1 MEKKHRYGFRKH
13 KAVKGLGVAL
23 LGTVGVLAGSSLI
36 SANETSISEA
46 VQTNRTIDTTISRV
60 DYNDLT
66 AEQKARIKSGKIDEQ
81 VSWINPDTGNFE
93 WITGFVAVYKH
104 SGSCQVVP
112 VDPEPEQPLI
122 PTSPS
127 LVPNLPSPNTPTPSP
142 QIPSVPI
149 TPQVEPQIP
158 SVPNTPQVEPQIP
171 SVPNTPQVEPQVP
184 SVPNTPQVEP
194 QVPSVPI
201 TPQVEPQVPSVPIT
215 PQVETQVP
223 VPPKVTVTPKPQ
235 TPSTVAQTVS
245 KITGIPAKSVQSILP
260 KTGSVG
266 SKTIAIAG
274 LGLLTLGGYL
284 LFKNRKTGKHVAI
297 ALLVAGGVGVS
308 SPVLANSTTFLDLV
322 ENVTLQLNS
331 RFTYKPATD
340 TCWEYVGYYPEIAS
354 VPAETPTSPNTLT
367 SADLKAESQE
377 NKGKVTVYY
386 VDENGNTIADSKEL
400 VNSVV
405 STTYRTKVTINGVE
419 KVIENTVPTEVDYD
433 TTALKVDTILFNDET
448 YEFVTVQGSE
458 TGKVVAGE
466 TEVTYVYR
474 KVTQPVV
481 TREEL
486 DPIQEIGKVTVHY
499 VDEAGNKL
507 ADSKE
512 LVNAIISTTFRT
524 KVTTDGVEEIKEN
537 KVASDAT
544 YNAAAVKATSLESN
558 GETYEF
564 VAVQGSEAGK
574 VVAGETEVT
583 YVYRKV
589 TQPVVTRE
597 ELDPIQ
603 EIGKVTVHYVDEA
616 GNKLADS
623 KELVNAIISTTFR
636 TKVTTDGVEE
646 IKENKVASDA
656 TYNAAAVKA
665 TSLESNGATYEFM
678 AIEGNE
684 TGKVVAGETNVT
696 YVYRKL
702 VQPLVTREELEPI
715 QEIGKVIVH
724 YVDEAGNKLA
734 ASKELVNAVISTT
747 FRTKL
752 ITDGVEET
760 KENKVVSD
768 ATYNAAAVKA
778 AVLEYNGETFEFVAV
793 KGNETGKVV
802 AGETEVTYVYRKLVQ
817 PLVTRE
823 ELEPIQEIGKV
834 IVHYV
839 DEAGN
844 KLAASKELVNAV
856 ISTTFRTKLTTDGVE
871 EMKENKV
878 VSDATYNAVAVKAAV
893 LEYNG
898 ETYEF
903 VAVKGNETGKVVA
916 GDTEVTYVYRKLV
929 QPVITRKELEPILET
944 GTVNVHFEDETGK
957 VLAPAKVLVN
967 TIVSL
972 TERTETITDG
982 VSNIVETKRET
993 NASYDAT
1000 NLRPDRIEFEGAL
1013 YEFATV
1019 TGEVSGKVLPGETN
1033 IRYIYRKVPNTTEE
1047 FTREIKGKVVTRYID
1062 EVTGQEIVP
1071 ESIVK
1076 EGVIALETT
1085 TVTKDALGNTVD
1097 SQTSSSSASFEY
1109 STEADKIVKEV
1120 EIAKKRTKAT
1130 DWINPETQQTG
1141 QVENNAAQ
1149 GLLDHLT
1156 SRVRIYSPTN
1166 PADPDNVA
1174 ETLDYVRKEGFD
1186 EASQKIEE
1194 IGSGNN
1200 TTIYGTRDYTDYS
1213 YSYTRPSKAL
1223 IPEAE
1228 YEFSRVEGQEVGN
1241 SNQEVKTITYYY
1253 KPKAVEVKPIIQHI
1267 EPEVLP
1273 VESVKPANTVEESKR
1288 EITGKVITRYVDEST
1303 GQEIL
1308 TGSTVAEGVVAIETT
1323 TTTKDYT
1330 GKVVDTQVTT
1340 EPTNLQY
1347 DTTADRDLN
1356 NSRIATMR
1364 VTPLEALNT
1373 LTGQISPIVNGE
1385 AAAVAETLDVYIP
1398 LSNPQLDGR
1407 FLSNRYA
1414 AERGFDIGTA
1424 QLVESSSVTAS
1435 REPNEPETYHI
1446 SNVVTQDGVVTPE
1459 FEISNG
1465 QVYYVQHYVYTKPVT
1480 IEENPVPY
1488 QFTRVDTAETGTVEE
1503 GVTVVTYYYKRVS
1516 LSVTPTSNSVGI
1528 YLSET
1533 TLKA

>member
-46 VQTNRTIDTTISRV
+46 VQTNRAVDATISRV

-158 SVPNTPQVEPQIP
+158 SVPNIPQVEPQIP
-171 SVPNTPQVEPQVP
+171 N
-184 SVPNTPQVEP
+184 
-194 QVPSVPI
+194 VPI
-201 TPQVEPQVPSVPIT
+201 TPQVEPQIPNVPIT

-223 VPPKVTVTPKPQ
+223 VSPKITVTPKPQ
-235 TPSTVAQTVS
+235 IPSTVAQTVS

-260 KTGSVG
+260 KTGSVS

-308 SPVLANSTTFLDLV
+308 SPVLANSTSFLDLV

-331 RFTYKPATD
+331 HFTHTPATD

-377 NKGKVTVYY
+377 NKGKVTVHY
-386 VDENGNTIADSKEL
+386 VDEDGNTIADSKEL
-400 VNSVV
+400 VNAVV

-433 TTALKVDTILFNDET
+433 TTALKVDTILFNDAT
-448 YEFVTVQGSE
+448 YEFLAVQGTE

-466 TEVTYVYR
+466 TVVTYVYR

-537 KVASDAT
+537 KVVSDAT
-544 YNAAAVKATSLESN
+544 YNAAAVKATSLEYN
-558 GETYEF
+558 GKTYEY
-564 VAVQGSEAGK
+564 VSVKGNETGK
-574 VVAGETEVT
+574 VVEGETEVT

-589 TQPVVTRE
+589 TQPVVTR
-597 ELDPIQ
+597 Q
-603 EIGKVTVHYVDEA
+603 
-616 GNKLADS
+616 
-623 KELVNAIISTTFR
+623 
-636 TKVTTDGVEE
+636 
-646 IKENKVASDA
+646 
-656 TYNAAAVKA
+656 
-665 TSLESNGATYEFM
+665 
-678 AIEGNE
+678 
-684 TGKVVAGETNVT
+684 
-696 YVYRKL
+696 
-702 VQPLVTREELEPI
+702 ELEPL
-715 QEIGKVIVH
+715 
-724 YVDEAGNKLA
+724 Y
-734 ASKELVNAVISTT
+734 
-747 FRTKL
+747 
-752 ITDGVEET
+752 
-760 KENKVVSD
+760 
-768 ATYNAAAVKA
+768 
-778 AVLEYNGETFEFVAV
+778 
-793 KGNETGKVV
+793 
-802 AGETEVTYVYRKLVQ
+802 
-817 PLVTRE
+817 
-823 ELEPIQEIGKV
+823 
-834 IVHYV
+834 
-839 DEAGN
+839 
-844 KLAASKELVNAV
+844 
-856 ISTTFRTKLTTDGVE
+856 
-871 EMKENKV
+871 
-878 VSDATYNAVAVKAAV
+878 
-893 LEYNG
+893 
-898 ETYEF
+898 
-903 VAVKGNETGKVVA
+903 
-916 GDTEVTYVYRKLV
+916 
-929 QPVITRKELEPILET
+929 ET
-944 GTVNVHFEDETGK
+944 GTVNVHFLDEDGK
-957 VLAPAKVLVN
+957 VLAPSKILVN
-967 TIVSL
+967 TVVSF

-982 VSNIVETKRET
+982 ISNIVETKRET

-1013 YEFATV
+1013 YEYTSV
-1019 TGEVSGKVLPGETN
+1019 NGEVSGKVLPGENHVT
-1033 IRYIYRKVPNTTEE
+1033 YIYRKVPNTTEVT
-1047 FTREIKGKVVTRYID
+1047 TREIKGKVITRYID

-1076 EGVIALETT
+1076 EGVIALEET

-1097 SQTSSSSASFEY
+1097 TQISSTPASFDY

-1120 EIAKKRTKAT
+1120 EIAKKRTVAT
-1130 DWINPETQQTG
+1130 NWINPETQQTG
-1141 QVENNAAQ
+1141 LVENNAAQ
-1149 GLLDHLT
+1149 GLLDSVT
-1156 SRVRIYSPTN
+1156 SRVRIYSPSN
-1166 PADPDNVA
+1166 PGDPDNIA
-1174 ETLDYVRKEGFD
+1174 ETLDHVRKEGFD
-1186 EASQKIEE
+1186 ESSQKIVE

-1200 TTIYGTRDYTDYS
+1200 TTIYGTRDYTDYR
-1213 YSYTRPSKAL
+1213 YSYTRPSRAL
-1223 IPEAE
+1223 VPEAK
-1228 YEFSRVEGQEVGN
+1228 YEFSRVEGQEVGR
-1241 SNQEVKTITYYY
+1241 SNQEVQTITYYY
-1253 KPKAVEVKPIIQHI
+1253 RPKVVEVKPINQKI

-1323 TTTKDYT
+1323 TTTKDYK
-1330 GKVVDTQVTT
+1330 GNVVDTQVTT
-1340 EPTNLQY
+1340 KPTNLPY
-1347 DTTADRDLN
+1347 DTTADKDLN

-1364 VTPLEALNT
+1364 VAPLEALNT
-1373 LTGQISPIVNGE
+1373 LTGLTSPIENGK
-1385 AAAVAETLDVYIP
+1385 ATVAAETLDVYIP
-1398 LSNPQLDGR
+1398 LTDPQLDGK
-1407 FLSNRYA
+1407 FLSDRYA
-1414 AERGFDIGTA
+1414 SERGFDSSTA
-1424 QLVESSSVTAS
+1424 QLVESEAVTMDLSSTGQQALLI
-1435 REPNEPETYHI
+1435 PNI
-1446 SNVVTQDGVVTPE
+1446 VTQEGVVTPE
-1459 FEISNG
+1459 LEIANG
-1465 QVYYVQHYVYTKPVT
+1465 QVYYVQHYVYTKPVDL
-1480 IEENPVPY
+1480 EENPVPY
-1488 QFTRVDTAETGTVEE
+1488 EFTRVDTAETGTVAE

-1516 LSVTPTSNSVGI
+1516 LSVTPQSDSINI
-1528 YLSET
+1528 YFSQT
-1533 TLKA
+1533 TLAASINP

>member
-1 MEKKHRYGFRKH
+1 MMEKKHRYGFRKH

-23 LGTVGVLAGSSLI
+23 LGTVGVLAGATSV
-36 SANETSISEA
+36 SANETANFTA
-46 VQTNRTIDTTISRV
+46 VQTNRTVDATISRV
-60 DYNDLT
+60 NINDLT
-66 AEQKARIKSGKIDEQ
+66 AEQKARIKSGTIDEQ
-81 VSWINPDTGNFE
+81 LSWINPETGNFE
-93 WITGFVAVYKH
+93 WITGFVAVYKP
-104 SGSCQVVP
+104 SGSCQVIP
-112 VDPEPEQPLI
+112 VDPEPVQPIL
-122 PTSPS
+122 PTPPS
-127 LVPNLPSPNTPTPSP
+127 AEPNLPIVPNPPLPSP
-142 QIPSVPI
+142 QIPVDPG

-158 SVPNTPQVEPQIP
+158 VVPG
-171 SVPNTPQVEPQVP
+171 
-184 SVPNTPQVEP
+184 
-194 QVPSVPI
+194 
-201 TPQVEPQVPSVPIT
+201 T
-215 PQVETQVP
+215 PQVETKVP
-223 VPPKVTVTPKPQ
+223 VPPVVTVTPKPQ

-245 KITGIPAKSVQSILP
+245 KITGIPAKTVQSILP
-260 KTGSVG
+260 KTGSAS
-266 SKTIAIAG
+266 SKAIAIAG
-274 LGLLTLGGYL
+274 VGMLTFGGYL
-284 LFKNRKTGKHVAI
+284 LFKNRKTGKQVAI
-297 ALLVAGGVGVS
+297 ALLVAGSVGVS
-308 SPVLANSTTFLDLV
+308 TPVLANSSTFLDLV
-322 ENVTLQLNS
+322 ENVKLQLNA
-331 RFTYKPATD
+331 RFTHTPATD

-354 VPAETPTSPNTLT
+354 VPAETPTSPNTLP
-367 SADLKAESQE
+367 SADWTTETQE
-377 NKGKVTVYY
+377 NKGKVTVHY
-386 VDENGNTIADSKEL
+386 VDQDGNTIAASKEL
-400 VNSVV
+400 VNAVV
-405 STTYRTKVTINGVE
+405 STTYRTKVAINGVE
-419 KVIENTVPTEVDYD
+419 QIKENTVPTNLDYHAA
-433 TTALKVDTILFNDET
+433 ALKVNTIEFN
-448 YEFVTVQGSE
+448 G
-458 TGKVVAGE
+458 A
-466 TEVTYVYR
+466 
-474 KVTQPVV
+474 
-481 TREEL
+481 
-486 DPIQEIGKVTVHY
+486 
-499 VDEAGNKL
+499 
-507 ADSKE
+507 
-512 LVNAIISTTFRT
+512 
-524 KVTTDGVEEIKEN
+524 
-537 KVASDAT
+537 
-544 YNAAAVKATSLESN
+544 
-558 GETYEF
+558 TYEF
-564 VAVQGSEAGK
+564 VAVK
-574 VVAGETEVT
+574 
-583 YVYRKV
+583 
-589 TQPVVTRE
+589 
-597 ELDPIQ
+597 
-603 EIGKVTVHYVDEA
+603 
-616 GNKLADS
+616 
-623 KELVNAIISTTFR
+623 
-636 TKVTTDGVEE
+636 
-646 IKENKVASDA
+646 
-656 TYNAAAVKA
+656 
-665 TSLESNGATYEFM
+665 
-678 AIEGNE
+678 GNE
-684 TGKVVAGETNVT
+684 TGKVVAGETEVT

-715 QEIGKVIVH
+715 QETGKVTVH

-752 ITDGVEET
+752 ITDGVEEM

-778 AVLEYNGETFEFVAV
+778 AVLEYNGETYEFVAV
-793 KGNETGKVV
+793 KGNENGKVV

-878 VSDATYNAVAVKAAV
+878 VSDATYNAAAVKATV

-916 GDTEVTYVYRKLV
+916 GDTEVTYVYRKLA
-929 QPVITRKELEPILET
+929 QPVITRKELEPILEI
-944 GTVNVHFEDETGK
+944 GTVNVHFEDEAGK

-967 TIVSL
+967 TVVSF

-982 VSNIVETKRET
+982 VSTIVETKRET
-993 NASYDAT
+993 NASYDAA

-1097 SQTSSSSASFEY
+1097 SQTSSSPTSFEY

-1120 EIAKKRTKAT
+1120 DIAKKRTKAT

-1186 EASQKIEE
+1186 ESSQKIVE

-1223 IPEAE
+1223 VPEAE
-1228 YEFSRVEGQEVGN
+1228 YEFSRVEGQEVGS
-1241 SNQEVKTITYYY
+1241 SNRDLQIITYYY
-1253 KPKAVEVKPIIQHI
+1253 KPKAVEVKPIVQHI

-1330 GKVVDTQVTT
+1330 GKVVDSQVTT

-1364 VTPLEALNT
+1364 VAPLEALNT

-1385 AAAVAETLDVYIP
+1385 ATAVAETLDVYIP

-1516 LSVTPTSNSVGI
+1516 LSVTPTSDSVGI

>member
-1 MEKKHRYGFRKH
+1 MEKNHKYGFRKH

-23 LGTVGVLAGSSLI
+23 LGTVGVLAGSSLV
-36 SANETSISEA
+36 SANEVGISEA
-46 VQTNRTIDTTISRV
+46 VQTNRTIDATISRV
-60 DYNDLT
+60 DYNELT
-66 AEQKARIKSGKIDEQ
+66 EEQKAHIKSGMIDEQ
-81 VSWINPDTGNFE
+81 LSWINPETGNFE
-93 WITGFVAVYKH
+93 WITGFVAVYK
-104 SGSCQVVP
+104 STGDCQVIP
-112 VDPEPEQPLI
+112 IDPKPIEPNVTTP
-122 PTSPS
+122 
-127 LVPNLPSPNTPTPSP
+127 PTPGSS
-142 QIPSVPI
+142 IPVLPL
-149 TPQVEPQIP
+149 TPNNQP
-158 SVPNTPQVEPQIP
+158 
-171 SVPNTPQVEPQVP
+171 
-184 SVPNTPQVEP
+184 
-194 QVPSVPI
+194 
-201 TPQVEPQVPSVPIT
+201 
-215 PQVETQVP
+215 
-223 VPPKVTVTPKPQ
+223 
-235 TPSTVAQTVS
+235 VS
-245 KITGIPAKSVQSILP
+245 KVTGIPRKSNLP
-260 KTGSVG
+260 KTGLVG
-266 SKTIAIAG
+266 SKTIAVAG
-274 LGLLTLGGYL
+274 LGLLTFGGYL

-308 SPVLANSTTFLDLV
+308 TPILANSTTFLDLV

-331 RFTYKPATD
+331 RFTHTPESD
-340 TCWEYVGYYPEIAS
+340 PCWEYIGYYPEIAS

-367 SADLKAESQE
+367 SADLISESQE
-377 NKGKVTVYY
+377 TKGKVTVHY
-386 VDENGNTIADSKEL
+386 VDEEGNTIADSQEL
-400 VNSVV
+400 VNAVV

-433 TTALKVDTILFNDET
+433 TSALKVNTILFNGVS
-448 YEFVTVQGSE
+448 YEYVSVKGSE

-474 KVTQPVV
+474 KVSQPVV

-486 DPIQEIGKVTVHY
+486 DPIQETGKVTVHY

-507 ADSKE
+507 AESKE
-512 LVNAIISTTFRT
+512 LVNAIISTTFRI

-537 KVASDAT
+537 KVVSDAT

-564 VAVQGSEAGK
+564 VAVQGTETGK
-574 VVAGETEVT
+574 VVAGETVVT

-597 ELDPIQ
+597 ELEPIQ
-603 EIGKVTVHYVDEA
+603 ETGKVTVHYVDEA
-616 GNKLADS
+616 GNKLAES

-636 TKVTTDGVEE
+636 TKVT
-646 IKENKVASDA
+646 
-656 TYNAAAVKA
+656 
-665 TSLESNGATYEFM
+665 
-678 AIEGNE
+678 
-684 TGKVVAGETNVT
+684 
-696 YVYRKL
+696 
-702 VQPLVTREELEPI
+702 
-715 QEIGKVIVH
+715 
-724 YVDEAGNKLA
+724 
-734 ASKELVNAVISTT
+734 
-747 FRTKL
+747 
-752 ITDGVEET
+752 TDGVEET

-778 AVLEYNGETFEFVAV
+778 TSLEYNGETYEYVSV

-802 AGETEVTYVYRKLVQ
+802 EGETEVTYVYRK
-817 PLVTRE
+817 VT
-823 ELEPIQEIGKV
+823 
-834 IVHYV
+834 
-839 DEAGN
+839 
-844 KLAASKELVNAV
+844 
-856 ISTTFRTKLTTDGVE
+856 
-871 EMKENKV
+871 
-878 VSDATYNAVAVKAAV
+878 
-893 LEYNG
+893 
-898 ETYEF
+898 
-903 VAVKGNETGKVVA
+903 
-916 GDTEVTYVYRKLV
+916 
-929 QPVITRKELEPILET
+929 QPVVTRKELEPLLET
-944 GTVNVHFEDETGK
+944 GTVNVHFVDEAGVTI
-957 VLAPAKVLVN
+957 APSKVLVN
-967 TIVSL
+967 TIVSF

-982 VSNIVETKRET
+982 ISNIEKTKRET
-993 NASYDAT
+993 NASYDAS

-1013 YEFATV
+1013 YEYSSVDGA
-1019 TGEVSGKVLPGETN
+1019 VSGKVLPGENHVT
-1033 IRYIYRKVPNTTEE
+1033 YIYRKVPNTTEE
-1047 FTREIKGKVVTRYID
+1047 SIREIKGKVITRYID
-1062 EVTGQEIVP
+1062 EVTGQEILP
-1071 ESIVK
+1071 ETIVK
-1076 EGVIALETT
+1076 EGVIALEKT
-1085 TVTKDALGNTVD
+1085 TVTKDSLGNTVD
-1097 SQTSSSSASFEY
+1097 TQISSTPASFDY

-1120 EIAKKRTKAT
+1120 EIAKKRTVAT
-1130 DWINPETQQTG
+1130 HWINPETKQTG
-1141 QVENNAAQ
+1141 LVENNVAQ
-1149 GLLDHLT
+1149 GLLDSVT
-1156 SRVRIYSPTN
+1156 SRVRIYSPSN
-1166 PADPDNVA
+1166 PGDPDNIA
-1174 ETLDYVRKEGFD
+1174 ETLDHVRNEGFD
-1186 EASQKIEE
+1186 ESSQTIVE
-1194 IGSGNN
+1194 IGTGNN

-1213 YSYTRPSKAL
+1213 YSYTRPSRA
-1223 IPEAE
+1223 IVPEAE
-1228 YEFSRVEGQEVGN
+1228 YEFSRVEGQEVGS
-1241 SNQEVKTITYYY
+1241 SNQKVQTITYYY
-1253 KPKAVEVKPIIQHI
+1253 RPKVVEVKPIIQKI

-1273 VESVKPANTVEESKR
+1273 VESVKPANTVEESQR
-1288 EITGKVITRYVDEST
+1288 EIKGKVITRYVDEST

-1323 TTTKDYT
+1323 TTTKDYK
-1330 GKVVDTQVTT
+1330 GNIIDTKVTT
-1340 EPTNLQY
+1340 EPTDLKY

>member
-1 MEKKHRYGFRKH
+1 M
-13 KAVKGLGVAL
+13 AL
-23 LGTVGVLAGSSLI
+23 LGTVGVLAGSSLV
-36 SANETSISEA
+36 SANETTNSA
-46 VQTNRTIDTTISRV
+46 VVQTNRTVDATISRV
-60 DYNDLT
+60 NFNDLT
-66 AEQKARIKSGKIDEQ
+66 VEQKARIKSGNIDEQ
-81 VSWINPDTGNFE
+81 LSWINPETGNFE
-93 WITGFVAVYKH
+93 WITGFVAVYKP

-112 VDPEPEQPLI
+112 VDPEPVQPIL
-122 PTSPS
+122 PTPPS
-127 LVPNLPSPNTPTPSP
+127 LVPQIPVVPGTPQVP
-142 QIPSVPI
+142 QIPVVPGTPQVPQI
-149 TPQVEPQIP
+149 PVVPGTPQVEP
-158 SVPNTPQVEPQIP
+158 
-171 SVPNTPQVEPQVP
+171 
-184 SVPNTPQVEP
+184 
-194 QVPSVPI
+194 
-201 TPQVEPQVPSVPIT
+201 
-215 PQVETQVP
+215 P
-223 VPPKVTVTPKPQ
+223 VPPVVTVTPKPQ

-245 KITGIPAKSVQSILP
+245 RITGIPAKSVQSILP
-260 KTGSVG
+260 KTGSAS

-274 LGLLTLGGYL
+274 LGMLTFGGYL

-297 ALLVAGGVGVS
+297 ALLVAGSIGVS
-308 SPVLANSTTFLDLV
+308 TPVLANSSTFLDLV
-322 ENVTLQLNS
+322 ENVKLQLNA
-331 RFTYKPATD
+331 RFTHTPATD

-354 VPAETPTSPNTLT
+354 VPAETPTSPNTLP
-367 SADLKAESQE
+367 SADLTTETQE
-377 NKGKVTVYY
+377 NKGKVTVHY
-386 VDENGNTIADSKEL
+386 VDEEGNTIAASKEL
-400 VNSVV
+400 VNAVV
-405 STTYRTKVTINGVE
+405 STTYRTKVT
-419 KVIENTVPTEVDYD
+419 
-433 TTALKVDTILFNDET
+433 
-448 YEFVTVQGSE
+448 
-458 TGKVVAGE
+458 
-466 TEVTYVYR
+466 
-474 KVTQPVV
+474 
-481 TREEL
+481 
-486 DPIQEIGKVTVHY
+486 
-499 VDEAGNKL
+499 
-507 ADSKE
+507 
-512 LVNAIISTTFRT
+512 VN
-524 KVTTDGVEEIKEN
+524 GVEEIKEN
-537 KVASDAT
+537 TVPNDLD
-544 YNAAAVKATSLESN
+544 YNATALKVNTIEFN
-558 GETYEF
+558 GDTY
-564 VAVQGSEAGK
+564 
-574 VVAGETEVT
+574 
-583 YVYRKV
+583 
-589 TQPVVTRE
+589 
-597 ELDPIQ
+597 
-603 EIGKVTVHYVDEA
+603 
-616 GNKLADS
+616 
-623 KELVNAIISTTFR
+623 
-636 TKVTTDGVEE
+636 
-646 IKENKVASDA
+646 
-656 TYNAAAVKA
+656 
-665 TSLESNGATYEFM
+665 
-678 AIEGNE
+678 
-684 TGKVVAGETNVT
+684 
-696 YVYRKL
+696 
-702 VQPLVTREELEPI
+702 
-715 QEIGKVIVH
+715 
-724 YVDEAGNKLA
+724 
-734 ASKELVNAVISTT
+734 
-747 FRTKL
+747 
-752 ITDGVEET
+752 
-760 KENKVVSD
+760 
-768 ATYNAAAVKA
+768 
-778 AVLEYNGETFEFVAV
+778 EFVAV

-802 AGETEVTYVYRKLVQ
+802 AGETEVTYVYRKVAQ
-817 PLVTRE
+817 PVVTRE
-823 ELEPIQEIGKV
+823 ELDPIQETGKV
-834 IVHYV
+834 TVHYV

-844 KLAASKELVNAV
+844 KLADSKELVNAV
-856 ISTTFRTKLTTDGVE
+856 LSTTFRTKVTTDGVE
-871 EMKENKV
+871 EIVENKV

-893 LEYNG
+893 LEFNGETYEFVSVEGNETGKVVAGETNVTYVYRKITQPLVTREELEPIQETGKVIVHYVDEAGNKLADSKELVNAVLSTTFRTKITTDGVEEIVENKVVSDASYNAAAVKAAVLEYNG

-903 VAVKGNETGKVVA
+903 VAIEGNETGKVVA
-916 GDTEVTYVYRKLV
+916 GETEVTYVYRKV
-929 QPVITRKELEPILET
+929 NQPVVIRRELEPVLET
-944 GTVNVHFEDETGK
+944 GRVNVHFEDETGK
-957 VLAPAKVLVN
+957 VLSPSKVLVN

-1033 IRYIYRKVPNTTEE
+1033 ITYIYRKVPNTTEE

-1097 SQTSSSSASFEY
+1097 SQTSSSPTSFEY

-1120 EIAKKRTKAT
+1120 DIAKKRTSAT

-1149 GLLDHLT
+1149 GLLDQLT

-1166 PADPDNVA
+1166 PGDPDNVA

-1200 TTIYGTRDYTDYS
+1200 TTIYGTRDYTDYR
-1213 YSYTRPSKAL
+1213 YSYTRPSRAL
-1223 IPEAE
+1223 VPEAE
-1228 YEFSRVEGQEVGN
+1228 YEFSRVEGQEIGS
-1241 SNQEVKTITYYY
+1241 SNQDVKTITYYY
-1253 KPKAVEVKPIIQHI
+1253 KPKAVEVKPIVQHI

-1273 VESVKPANTVEESKR
+1273 VEPVKPANTVEESKR

-1330 GKVVDTQVTT
+1330 GKVVDTKVTT
-1340 EPTNLQY
+1340 EPTDLQY

-1373 LTGQISPIVNGE
+1373 LTGQISPIVKGG
-1385 AAAVAETLDVYIP
+1385 AATVAEILDVYIP

-1516 LSVTPTSNSVGI
+1516 LSVTPTSDSVGI

>member
-1 MEKKHRYGFRKH
+1 EKKHRYGFRKH

-23 LGTVGVLAGSSLI
+23 LGTVGVLAGATLV
-36 SANETSISEA
+36 SANETANFTA
-46 VQTNRTIDTTISRV
+46 VQTNRTVDATISRV
-60 DYNDLT
+60 NINDLT
-66 AEQKARIKSGKIDEQ
+66 VEQKARIKSGTIDEQ
-81 VSWINPDTGNFE
+81 LSWINPETGNFE
-93 WITGFVAVYKH
+93 WITGFVVVYKP
-104 SGSCQVVP
+104 SGSCQVIP
-112 VDPEPEQPLI
+112 VDPEPVQPIL
-122 PTSPS
+122 PTPPS
-127 LVPNLPSPNTPTPSP
+127 AEPNLPIVPNPPLPSP
-142 QIPSVPI
+142 QIPGVPG
-149 TPQVEPQIP
+149 
-158 SVPNTPQVEPQIP
+158 
-171 SVPNTPQVEPQVP
+171 
-184 SVPNTPQVEP
+184 
-194 QVPSVPI
+194 
-201 TPQVEPQVPSVPIT
+201 T
-215 PQVETQVP
+215 PQVETKVP
-223 VPPKVTVTPKPQ
+223 VPPVVTVTPKPQ

-245 KITGIPAKSVQSILP
+245 KITGIPAKTVQSILP
-260 KTGSVG
+260 KTGSAS
-266 SKTIAIAG
+266 SKAIAVAG
-274 LGLLTLGGYL
+274 LGMLIFGGYL
-284 LFKNRKTGKHVAI
+284 LFKNRKTGKQVAI
-297 ALLVAGGVGVS
+297 ALLVAGSIGVS
-308 SPVLANSTTFLDLV
+308 TPVLANSSTFLDLV
-322 ENVTLQLNS
+322 ENVKLQLNA
-331 RFTYKPATD
+331 RFTHTPATD

-354 VPAETPTSPNTLT
+354 VPAETPTSPNTLP
-367 SADLKAESQE
+367 SADWTTETQE
-377 NKGKVTVYY
+377 NKGKVTVHY
-386 VDENGNTIADSKEL
+386 VDQDGNTIAASKEL
-400 VNSVV
+400 VNAVV
-405 STTYRTKVTINGVE
+405 STTYRTKVAINGVE
-419 KVIENTVPTEVDYD
+419 QIKENTVPTNLDYHAA
-433 TTALKVDTILFNDET
+433 ALKVNTIEFN
-448 YEFVTVQGSE
+448 G
-458 TGKVVAGE
+458 A
-466 TEVTYVYR
+466 
-474 KVTQPVV
+474 
-481 TREEL
+481 
-486 DPIQEIGKVTVHY
+486 
-499 VDEAGNKL
+499 
-507 ADSKE
+507 
-512 LVNAIISTTFRT
+512 
-524 KVTTDGVEEIKEN
+524 
-537 KVASDAT
+537 
-544 YNAAAVKATSLESN
+544 
-558 GETYEF
+558 TYEF
-564 VAVQGSEAGK
+564 VAV
-574 VVAGETEVT
+574 
-583 YVYRKV
+583 
-589 TQPVVTRE
+589 
-597 ELDPIQ
+597 
-603 EIGKVTVHYVDEA
+603 
-616 GNKLADS
+616 
-623 KELVNAIISTTFR
+623 
-636 TKVTTDGVEE
+636 
-646 IKENKVASDA
+646 
-656 TYNAAAVKA
+656 
-665 TSLESNGATYEFM
+665 
-678 AIEGNE
+678 EGNE

-702 VQPLVTREELEPI
+702 AQPLVTREELEPI
-715 QEIGKVIVH
+715 QETGKVTVH

-752 ITDGVEET
+752 ITDGVAEM

-778 AVLEYNGETFEFVAV
+778 AVLEYNGETYEFVAV

-878 VSDATYNAVAVKAAV
+878 VSDATYNAAAVKAAV

-903 VAVKGNETGKVVA
+903 VVVKGNETGKVVA
-916 GDTEVTYVYRKLV
+916 GETEVTYVYRKLV
-929 QPVITRKELEPILET
+929 QPVITRKELEPILEI

-967 TIVSL
+967 TIVSF

-982 VSNIVETKRET
+982 VSTIVETKRET
-993 NASYDAT
+993 NASYDAA

-1062 EVTGQEIVP
+1062 EVTGKEILP

-1097 SQTSSSSASFEY
+1097 SQTSSSPTSFEY

-1120 EIAKKRTKAT
+1120 DIAKKRTKAT

-1149 GLLDHLT
+1149 GLIDHLT
-1156 SRVRIYSPTN
+1156 SRVRIYSPAN

-1174 ETLDYVRKEGFD
+1174 ETLDYVRKEGYD
-1186 EASQKIEE
+1186 ESSQKIVE

-1223 IPEAE
+1223 VPEAE
-1228 YEFSRVEGQEVGN
+1228 YEFSRVEGQEIGS
-1241 SNQEVKTITYYY
+1241 SNQDVKTITYYY
-1253 KPKAVEVKPIIQHI
+1253 KPKAVEVKPIVQHI

-1273 VESVKPANTVEESKR
+1273 VEPVKPANTVEESKR

-1330 GKVVDTQVTT
+1330 GKVVDTKVTT
-1340 EPTNLQY
+1340 EPTDLQY

-1373 LTGQISPIVNGE
+1373 LTGQISPIVNGG
-1385 AAAVAETLDVYIP
+1385 AATVVETLDVYIP
-1398 LSNPQLDGR
+1398 LSNPQLDGK
-1407 FLSNRYA
+1407 FLSDQYA

-1516 LSVTPTSNSVGI
+1516 LSVTPTSDSVGI

>member
-46 VQTNRTIDTTISRV
+46 VQTNRTVDATISRV

-433 TTALKVDTILFNDET
+433 TTALKVDIILFNDET

-512 LVNAIISTTFRT
+512 LVNAVLSTTFRT
-524 KVTTDGVEEIKEN
+524 KVTTDGVEEIVEN
-537 KVASDAT
+537 KVVSDAT
-544 YNAAAVKATSLESN
+544 YNAVAVKAAVLEFN

-564 VAVQGSEAGK
+564 VSVEGNETGK
-574 VVAGETEVT
+574 VVAGETNVT

-589 TQPVVTRE
+589 AQPVVTRE

-603 EIGKVTVHYVDEA
+603 ETGKVTVHYVDEA

-646 IKENKVASDA
+646 IKENTVASDA
-656 TYNAAAVKA
+656 TYNAASVKA
-665 TSLESNGATYEFM
+665 TSLEYNGETYEYV
-678 AIEGNE
+678 AVQGTE
-684 TGKVVAGETNVT
+684 TGKVVAGETVVT
-696 YVYRKL
+696 YVYRK
-702 VQPLVTREELEPI
+702 
-715 QEIGKVIVH
+715 
-724 YVDEAGNKLA
+724 
-734 ASKELVNAVISTT
+734 
-747 FRTKL
+747 
-752 ITDGVEET
+752 
-760 KENKVVSD
+760 VS
-768 ATYNAAAVKA
+768 
-778 AVLEYNGETFEFVAV
+778 
-793 KGNETGKVV
+793 
-802 AGETEVTYVYRKLVQ
+802 
-817 PLVTRE
+817 
-823 ELEPIQEIGKV
+823 
-834 IVHYV
+834 
-839 DEAGN
+839 
-844 KLAASKELVNAV
+844 
-856 ISTTFRTKLTTDGVE
+856 
-871 EMKENKV
+871 
-878 VSDATYNAVAVKAAV
+878 
-893 LEYNG
+893 
-898 ETYEF
+898 
-903 VAVKGNETGKVVA
+903 
-916 GDTEVTYVYRKLV
+916 
-929 QPVITRKELEPILET
+929 QPVVTRKELEPLLET
-944 GTVNVHFEDETGK
+944 GTVNVHFSDEEGK
-957 VLAPAKVLVN
+957 VLAPSKVLVN
-967 TIVSL
+967 TIVSF

-982 VSNIVETKRET
+982 ISNIEETKRET
-993 NASYDAT
+993 NASYDAS

-1013 YEFATV
+1013 YEYTSVNGA
-1019 TGEVSGKVLPGETN
+1019 VSGKVLPGENHVT
-1033 IRYIYRKVPNTTEE
+1033 YIYRKVPNTTVVT
-1047 FTREIKGKVVTRYID
+1047 TREIKGKVITRYID
-1062 EVTGQEIVP
+1062 EVTGQEILP
-1071 ESIVK
+1071 ETIVK
-1076 EGVIALETT
+1076 EGVIALEKT

-1097 SQTSSSSASFEY
+1097 TQISSTPASFDY

-1120 EIAKKRTKAT
+1120 EIAKKRTVAT
-1130 DWINPETQQTG
+1130 HWINPDPENMQTG
-1141 QVENNAAQ
+1141 LVENNAAQ
-1149 GLLDHLT
+1149 GLLDSVT
-1156 SRVRIYSPTN
+1156 SRVRIYSPSN
-1166 PADPDNVA
+1166 PGDPDNIA
-1174 ETLDYVRKEGFD
+1174 ETLDHVRKEGFD
-1186 EASQKIEE
+1186 ESSQNIEE
-1194 IGSGNN
+1194 IGRGNN
-1200 TTIYGTRDYTDYS
+1200 TTIYGTRDYTDYR
-1213 YSYTRPSKAL
+1213 YSYTRPSRA
-1223 IPEAE
+1223 IVPEAE
-1228 YEFSRVEGQEVGN
+1228 YEFSRVVGEEVGS
-1241 SNQEVKTITYYY
+1241 SNQEVQTITYYY
-1253 KPKAVEVKPIIQHI
+1253 RPKVVEVKPIIQKI

-1323 TTTKDYT
+1323 TTTKDYK
-1330 GKVVDTQVTT
+1330 GNVIDTQVTT
-1340 EPTNLQY
+1340 ESTNLQY
-1347 DTTADRDLN
+1347 DTTADKVLN
-1356 NSRIATMR
+1356 NARIATMR
-1364 VTPLEALNT
+1364 VAPLEALNT
-1373 LTGQISPIVNGE
+1373 LTGLTSPIENGK
-1385 AAAVAETLDVYIP
+1385 ATVAAETLDVYIP
-1398 LSNPQLDGR
+1398 LTGSQLDGK
-1407 FLSNRYA
+1407 FLSDRYA
-1414 AERGFDIGTA
+1414 SERGFDSSTA
-1424 QLVESSSVTAS
+1424 QLVESEAVTMDLSSTAQKALLI
-1435 REPNEPETYHI
+1435 PNI
-1446 SNVVTQDGVVTPE
+1446 VTQEGVVTPE
-1459 FEISNG
+1459 LEIANG
-1465 QVYYVQHYVYTKPVT
+1465 QVYYVQHYVYTKPVDL
-1480 IEENPVPY
+1480 EENPVPY
-1488 QFTRVDTAETGTVEE
+1488 EFTRVDTAETGTVAE

-1516 LSVTPTSNSVGI
+1516 LSVAPRSNSINI
-1528 YLSET
+1528 YFSHT
-1533 TLKA
+1533 TVKA

>member
-46 VQTNRTIDTTISRV
+46 VQTNRAVDATISRV

-142 QIPSVPI
+142 QIPSVPN

-171 SVPNTPQVEPQVP
+171 SI
-184 SVPNTPQVEP
+184 PNTPQVEP

-201 TPQVEPQVPSVPIT
+201 TPQVEPQIPSVPIT

-260 KTGSVG
+260 KTGSVS

-331 RFTYKPATD
+331 HFTHTPATD

-354 VPAETPTSPNTLT
+354 VPAETPTSPNTLP
-367 SADLKAESQE
+367 SADLTTETQE
-377 NKGKVTVYY
+377 NKGKVTVHY

-400 VNSVV
+400 VNAAV

-466 TEVTYVYR
+466 TVVTYVYR

-507 ADSKE
+507 ATSKE

-537 KVASDAT
+537 TVASDAT
-544 YNAAAVKATSLESN
+544 YNAASVKATSLEYN
-558 GETYEF
+558 GETYEY
-564 VAVQGSEAGK
+564 VAVQG
-574 VVAGETEVT
+574 T
-583 YVYRKV
+583 
-589 TQPVVTRE
+589 
-597 ELDPIQ
+597 
-603 EIGKVTVHYVDEA
+603 
-616 GNKLADS
+616 
-623 KELVNAIISTTFR
+623 
-636 TKVTTDGVEE
+636 
-646 IKENKVASDA
+646 
-656 TYNAAAVKA
+656 
-665 TSLESNGATYEFM
+665 
-678 AIEGNE
+678 E
-684 TGKVVAGETNVT
+684 TGKVVAGETVVT
-696 YVYRKL
+696 YVYRK
-702 VQPLVTREELEPI
+702 
-715 QEIGKVIVH
+715 
-724 YVDEAGNKLA
+724 
-734 ASKELVNAVISTT
+734 
-747 FRTKL
+747 
-752 ITDGVEET
+752 
-760 KENKVVSD
+760 VS
-768 ATYNAAAVKA
+768 
-778 AVLEYNGETFEFVAV
+778 
-793 KGNETGKVV
+793 
-802 AGETEVTYVYRKLVQ
+802 
-817 PLVTRE
+817 
-823 ELEPIQEIGKV
+823 
-834 IVHYV
+834 
-839 DEAGN
+839 
-844 KLAASKELVNAV
+844 
-856 ISTTFRTKLTTDGVE
+856 
-871 EMKENKV
+871 
-878 VSDATYNAVAVKAAV
+878 
-893 LEYNG
+893 
-898 ETYEF
+898 
-903 VAVKGNETGKVVA
+903 
-916 GDTEVTYVYRKLV
+916 
-929 QPVITRKELEPILET
+929 QPVVTRKELEPLLET
-944 GTVNVHFEDETGK
+944 GTVNVHFSDEEGK
-957 VLAPAKVLVN
+957 VLAPSKVLVN
-967 TIVSL
+967 TIVSF

-982 VSNIVETKRET
+982 ISNIEETKRET
-993 NASYDAT
+993 NASYDAS

-1013 YEFATV
+1013 YEYTSVNGA
-1019 TGEVSGKVLPGETN
+1019 VSGKVLPGENHVT
-1033 IRYIYRKVPNTTEE
+1033 YIYRKVPNTTVVT
-1047 FTREIKGKVVTRYID
+1047 TREIKGKVITRYID
-1062 EVTGQEIVP
+1062 EVTGQEILP
-1071 ESIVK
+1071 ETIVK
-1076 EGVIALETT
+1076 EGVIALEKT

-1097 SQTSSSSASFEY
+1097 TQISSTPASFDY

-1120 EIAKKRTKAT
+1120 EIAKKRTVAT
-1130 DWINPETQQTG
+1130 HWINPDPENMQTG
-1141 QVENNAAQ
+1141 LVENNAAQ
-1149 GLLDHLT
+1149 GLLDSVT
-1156 SRVRIYSPTN
+1156 SRVRIYSPSN
-1166 PADPDNVA
+1166 PGDPDNIA
-1174 ETLDYVRKEGFD
+1174 ETLDHVRKEGFD
-1186 EASQKIEE
+1186 ESSQNIEE
-1194 IGSGNN
+1194 IGRGNN
-1200 TTIYGTRDYTDYS
+1200 TTIYGTRDYTDYR
-1213 YSYTRPSKAL
+1213 YSYTRPSRA
-1223 IPEAE
+1223 IVPEAE
-1228 YEFSRVEGQEVGN
+1228 YEFSRVVGEEVGS
-1241 SNQEVKTITYYY
+1241 SNQEVQTITYYY
-1253 KPKAVEVKPIIQHI
+1253 RPKVVEVKPIIQKI

-1323 TTTKDYT
+1323 TTTKDYK
-1330 GKVVDTQVTT
+1330 GNVIDTQVTT
-1340 EPTNLQY
+1340 ESTNLQY
-1347 DTTADRDLN
+1347 DTTADKVLN
-1356 NSRIATMR
+1356 NARIATMR
-1364 VTPLEALNT
+1364 VAPLEALNT
-1373 LTGQISPIVNGE
+1373 LTGLTSPIENGK
-1385 AAAVAETLDVYIP
+1385 ATVAAETLNVSIP
-1398 LSNPQLDGR
+1398 LTDPQLDGK
-1407 FLSNRYA
+1407 FLSDRYA
-1414 AERGFDIGTA
+1414 SERGFDSSTA
-1424 QLVESSSVTAS
+1424 QLVESEAVTMDLSSTAQKALLI
-1435 REPNEPETYHI
+1435 PNI
-1446 SNVVTQDGVVTPE
+1446 VTQEGVVTPE
-1459 FEISNG
+1459 LEIANG
-1465 QVYYVQHYVYTKPVT
+1465 QVYYVQHYVYTKPVDL
-1480 IEENPVPY
+1480 EENPVPY
-1488 QFTRVDTAETGTVEE
+1488 EFTRVDTAETGTVAE

-1516 LSVTPTSNSVGI
+1516 LSVAPRSNSINI
-1528 YLSET
+1528 YFSHT
-1533 TLKA
+1533 TVKA